1 MENIKIYNYFLLK
14 AMLTSTGNQGR
25 VYMKKV
31 LGQRVIH
38 RNLQTV
44 KKKKN
49 RQYDTVKFF
58 ANFVELQ
65 RSVNQNEII
74 HPNYHTFPNVI
85 PFKMFSKNLSIHLK
99 DIFNFK

>member
-14 AMLTSTGNQGR
+14 AMLTSTGNQGS

-44 KKKKN
+44 KKKK
-49 RQYDTVKFF
+49 K
-58 ANFVELQ
+58 
-65 RSVNQNEII
+65 SPI
-74 HPNYHTFPNVI
+74 
-85 PFKMFSKNLSIHLK
+85 
-99 DIFNFK
+99 